1 MPEVQESLLEPPAE
15 VRSEVLE
22 FLALD
27 FLTHTMV
34 ESWGRERSD
43 GMTTTTTKKP
53 RPKCA
58 NCGSGNIYVLR
69 DGSVICRACGHKAES
84 KQQK

>member
-1 MPEVQESLLEPPAE
+1 MQESELGPSAE
-15 VRSEVLE
+15 VHPEVLE
-22 FLALD
+22 FIALD

-34 ESWGRERSD
+34 ESLGRERRG